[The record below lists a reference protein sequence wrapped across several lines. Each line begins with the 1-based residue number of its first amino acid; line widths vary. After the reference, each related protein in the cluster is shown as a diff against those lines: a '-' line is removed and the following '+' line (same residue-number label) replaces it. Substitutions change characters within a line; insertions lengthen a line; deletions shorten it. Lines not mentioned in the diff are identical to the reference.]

1 MATKITK
8 EDFQA
13 YLKVQNSGK
22 TNMFDLRNVVKLSG
36 LTRETILEI
45 MTNYR
50 KYKKRWEV
58 IEDMKQK
65 TDNDEEQKI
74 KYQIY
79 RKLDRA
85 QALVNEIK
93 ELMKKI
99 DLLPLNYPDT
109 KTLK

>member
-8 EDFQA
+8 KDFQA

-22 TNMFDLRNVVKLSG
+22 TNMFDLRNVVKLSS
-36 LTRETILEI
+36 LSREKILEI

-58 IEDMKQK
+58 IENMKQK
-65 TDNDEEQKI
+65 PDNDEEQKI

-99 DLLPLNYPDT
+99 NLVPSNEQQT
-109 KTLK
+109 

>member
-13 YLKVQNSGK
+13 YLKVQSSGK

-36 LTRETILEI
+36 LSREKILEI

-58 IEDMKQK
+58 IENMKQK
-65 TDNDEEQKI
+65 VDNDEEQKI

-85 QALVNEIK
+85 QELVNEIK

-99 DLLPLNYPDT
+99 DLIPSAR
-109 KTLK
+109 

>member
-22 TNMFDLRNVVKLSG
+22 INMFDLRNVVKLSG
-36 LTRETILEI
+36 LSREKILEI

-58 IEDMKQK
+58 TE
-65 TDNDEEQKI
+65 T
-74 KYQIY
+74 
-79 RKLDRA
+79 
-85 QALVNEIK
+85 
-93 ELMKKI
+93 
-99 DLLPLNYPDT
+99 
-109 KTLK
+109 

>member
-1 MATKITK
+1 MAIKIS
-8 EDFQA
+8 EQDFQA

-36 LTRETILEI
+36 LSREKILEI

-58 IEDMKQK
+58 IENMKQK
-65 TDNDEEQKI
+65 IDNDEEQKI

-99 DLLPLNYPDT
+99 DLVPSNEQ
-109 KTLK
+109 

>member
-36 LTRETILEI
+36 LSREKILEI

-50 KYKKRWEV
+50 EYKKRWEV
-58 IEDMKQK
+58 IENMEQK
-65 TDNDEEQKI
+65 MDSNEEQKI

-85 QALVNEIK
+85 QALVSEIK
-93 ELMKKI
+93 ELMKKVN
-99 DLLPLNYPDT
+99 LVLSN
-109 KTLK
+109 KQ

>member
-13 YLKVQNSGK
+13 YLKVQSSGK

-36 LTRETILEI
+36 LSREKVLEI

-58 IEDMKQK
+58 IENMKQK
-65 TDNDEEQKI
+65 VDNDEEQKI

-85 QALVNEIK
+85 QELVNEIK

-99 DLLPLNYPDT
+99 DLIPSAR
-109 KTLK
+109 

>member
-36 LTRETILEI
+36 LSREKILEI

-58 IEDMKQK
+58 IENMKQK
-65 TDNDEEQKI
+65 VDNEEEQKI

-85 QALVNEIK
+85 QELVNEIK

-99 DLLPLNYPDT
+99 DLIPSAR
-109 KTLK
+109 

>member
-36 LTRETILEI
+36 LSREKILEI

-50 KYKKRWEV
+50 KYKKDWR
-58 IEDMKQK
+58 
-65 TDNDEEQKI
+65 
-74 KYQIY
+74 
-79 RKLDRA
+79 
-85 QALVNEIK
+85 
-93 ELMKKI
+93 
-99 DLLPLNYPDT
+99 
-109 KTLK
+109 

>member
-36 LTRETILEI
+36 LTREAILEI

-50 KYKKRWEV
+50 KYKKK
-58 IEDMKQK
+58 MGG
-65 TDNDEEQKI
+65 
-74 KYQIY
+74 
-79 RKLDRA
+79 DRRYEA
-85 QALVNEIK
+85 ENRQ
-93 ELMKKI
+93 
-99 DLLPLNYPDT
+99 
-109 KTLK
+109 

>member
-36 LTRETILEI
+36 LSREKILEI

-58 IEDMKQK
+58 IENMKQK
-65 TDNDEEQKI
+65 TDSDEEQKI

-99 DLLPLNYPDT
+99 NLVPSN
-109 KTLK
+109 K

>member
-13 YLKVQNSGK
+13 YLKVQSSGK

-36 LTRETILEI
+36 LSREKILEI
-45 MTNYR
+45 MTNCR

-58 IEDMKQK
+58 IENMKQK
-65 TDNDEEQKI
+65 VDNDEEQKI

-85 QALVNEIK
+85 QELVNEIK

-99 DLLPLNYPDT
+99 DLIPSAR
-109 KTLK
+109 